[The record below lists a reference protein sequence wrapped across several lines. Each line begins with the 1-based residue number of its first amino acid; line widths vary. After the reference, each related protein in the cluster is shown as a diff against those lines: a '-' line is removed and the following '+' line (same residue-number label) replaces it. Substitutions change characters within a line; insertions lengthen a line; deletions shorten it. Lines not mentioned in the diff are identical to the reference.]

1 MMSQL
6 LPKPCNAEFCC
17 KWAPVVDGVE
27 LPQHPYMLAAEGKRA
42 AVPLLLGT
50 NKDEDVSFAA
60 QQLFCTPTRSSVV
73 GQHHGLLCY
82 RNVRLMTLMTLPVW
96 CRQPVGRSVHI
107 MGKRPLQLLDKAI
120 GRAQDDLPT
129 ERIPAHSRLLVSSTR
144 PLRARVICCLFR
156 DVSRACSC
164 E

>member
-60 QQLFCTPTRSSVV
+60 QQLFCKTTSQQPSWLHLTLCAVSV
-73 GQHHGLLCY
+73 
-82 RNVRLMTLMTLPVW
+82 
-96 CRQPVGRSVHI
+96 
-107 MGKRPLQLLDKAI
+107 
-120 GRAQDDLPT
+120 
-129 ERIPAHSRLLVSSTR
+129 
-144 PLRARVICCLFR
+144 
-156 DVSRACSC
+156 
-164 E
+164 